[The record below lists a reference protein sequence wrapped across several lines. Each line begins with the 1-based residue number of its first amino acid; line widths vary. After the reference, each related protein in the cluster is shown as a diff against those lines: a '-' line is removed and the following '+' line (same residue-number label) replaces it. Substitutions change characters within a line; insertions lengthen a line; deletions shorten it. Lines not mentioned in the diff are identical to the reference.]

1 LNNFFSAKFH
11 FTRRSNTLCNQ
22 DSKFGAAKIPIDGT
36 HGLGI
41 LGTFELRERFR
52 SPRLNGPVF
61 SDFSKPSRPLR
72 NPSLFHQMM
81 AGLNQ

>member
-1 LNNFFSAKFH
+1 MVFPAKFH
-11 FTRRSNTLCNQ
+11 FTRRTNTPCNQ
-22 DSKFGAAKIPIDGT
+22 DSKFGTAKIPIDGT
-36 HGLGI
+36 RGLGI
-41 LGTFELRERFR
+41 LRTFELRERFR

-72 NPSLFHQMM
+72 NPSLFHHMI